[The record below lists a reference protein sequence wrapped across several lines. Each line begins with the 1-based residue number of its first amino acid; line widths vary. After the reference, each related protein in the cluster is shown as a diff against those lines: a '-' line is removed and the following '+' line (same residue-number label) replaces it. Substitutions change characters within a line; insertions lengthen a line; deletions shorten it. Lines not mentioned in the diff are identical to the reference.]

1 MRSFFVFGFAKS
13 AQANIDASD
22 ERDFKELA
30 RILLAATD
38 GELKKLLECNE
49 FVEVMCHGED

>member
-1 MRSFFVFGFAKS
+1 
-13 AQANIDASD
+13 
-22 ERDFKELA
+22 
-30 RILLAATD
+30 LAATD